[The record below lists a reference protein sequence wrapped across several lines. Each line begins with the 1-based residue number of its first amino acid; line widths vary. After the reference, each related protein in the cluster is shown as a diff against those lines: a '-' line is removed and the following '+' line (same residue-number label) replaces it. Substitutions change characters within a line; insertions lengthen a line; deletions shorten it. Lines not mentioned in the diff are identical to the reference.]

1 MNYITDVYALFQKQT
16 VLDDV
21 LVMIRGWQG
30 YHDTFPR
37 EDKVRCNPNLPDKAL
52 KACARGSINRT
63 LLQYDNLVIFMIIQ
77 LPHMFDLDSIFV
89 FIIPAIAAYYYLW
102 DTKADI
108 DTPAVKYGRI
118 MQQEGVPIDYYKEIV
133 IPKLLA
139 PLMKYDLFGFIADP
153 LAGFKITDFFL
164 DFVHSWIYINQYWIQ
179 YEKTDDL
186 PTVTFTQRF
195 TAPDFAS
202 NIFNFVWW
210 EMGDGVTLGAQTFVH
225 YIC

>member
-30 YHDTFPR
+30 NHDTFPR
-37 EDKVRCNPNLPDKAL
+37 EDKVRCDPNLPDKAL

-102 DTKADI
+102 DTEADI

-118 MQQEGVPIDYYKEIV
+118 MQ
-133 IPKLLA
+133 
-139 PLMKYDLFGFIADP
+139 
-153 LAGFKITDFFL
+153 
-164 DFVHSWIYINQYWIQ
+164 
-179 YEKTDDL
+179 
-186 PTVTFTQRF
+186 
-195 TAPDFAS
+195 
-202 NIFNFVWW
+202 
-210 EMGDGVTLGAQTFVH
+210 
-225 YIC
+225 